1 MKPTKPDRP
10 LRTDR
15 RVLRTRDALR
25 DALMELMSERG
36 WDDTDVQTLC
46 ERANIGRSTFYQHFP
61 NKEELLKQSLAG
73 LRDWLMSSV
82 RDVSIDEP
90 LGFVPKLL
98 DHVHEHQTVFRA
110 LVGRRS
116 GQYVQERFRE
126 LLVELVLADI
136 PKTDRSWTRNALAHY
151 LAGALFELMIW
162 WLASN
167 RPQRPE
173 DIAAA
178 FRRWSAP
185 ALNAKAE

>member
-1 MKPTKPDRP
+1 LKPTKPDRP